1 MLTKAISQERLF
13 ILARLRM
20 VLLDHWVLI
29 IKLWPIITPCQSVE
43 VDDSILNNLNKGEA
57 CGLKVTLDQDHGESS
72 RQLEAEK
79 SRVLEE
85 AMRELR
91 QEQGSQ
97 EHVLQ
102 MAKRLALLKGLD
114 PDKGRT

>member
-1 MLTKAISQERLF
+1 M
-13 ILARLRM
+13 
-20 VLLDHWVLI
+20 
-29 IKLWPIITPCQSVE
+29 PCQSVD
-43 VDDSILNNLNKGEA
+43 VDDSLLNNLNKGEA
-57 CGLKVTLDQDHGESS
+57 CGLEVNLDQDQDQDHGGSS

-97 EHVLQ
+97 EHVLE

-114 PDKGRT
+114 PDKGRTLWFVSLYFSHLAEDFIF